1 MGAFSLLAFRLS
13 SPLFLV
19 PDFSLLA
26 SVRTKWSSLEVGEAG
41 RTGLPGLS
49 FPLPRHKCELT
60 FAPLRRLIV
69 VFAAR
74 DHHVPRRGE
83 LALKTVRARRERL
96 VEVIVPG
103 ASEVHRQ
110 GAEVDD
116 CLVLTE
122 CCQPKEAREITV
134 GDRWCGDCSRGNGLT
149 VIVLQGDGQFAIKWG

>member
-116 CLVLTE
+116 CLVLAE
-122 CCQPKEAREITV
+122 CCQSKETRKVAV
-134 GDRWCGDCSRGNGLT
+134 GDCWCGDCPRRDSMA
-149 VIVLQGDGQFAIKWG
+149 VIVLQGDGQLAIKWG